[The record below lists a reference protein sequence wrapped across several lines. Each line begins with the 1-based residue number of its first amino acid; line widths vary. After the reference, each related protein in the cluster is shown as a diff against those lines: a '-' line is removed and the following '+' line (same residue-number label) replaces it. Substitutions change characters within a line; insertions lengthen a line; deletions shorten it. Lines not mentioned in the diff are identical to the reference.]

1 MKPKIIRTE
10 ADYETAL
17 ARIDVLMDGDP
28 EPTSAAGE
36 ELELLCLLVG
46 NYEAVHYPMDMP
58 SPLEAIKFRME
69 QTGLKAKDL
78 IPYIGS
84 APKVS
89 EVLAGKRALSL
100 TMIRKLVNELGIPAE
115 VLLQQ
120 EGAKLPSDAAIQQGR
135 HFPVAEMLK
144 RGWFT
149 NFQGTVAEAKSQLE
163 DLLNTFV
170 GRLGPNALIP
180 ALNRQHVRNGGNH
193 DEHALNAWRIRVAT
207 LALRESLP
215 AYKPGTVNADFL
227 KELARLSYLTD
238 GPKLAKEF
246 LNKGGIHLIF
256 ERHLPK
262 THLDGAALKLPDG
275 CPVVALTLRHDRLD
289 NFWFTL
295 FHELAHVALHLDK
308 DGVEAFFD
316 DLTEGSKKDKC
327 EKEADKLATEA
338 LIPEAEWKA
347 AKLTKKSPPAA
358 VLAFAQ
364 SLRISPAIPAGR
376 VRYECKSYTVFKPL
390 ISTGKLRPMFGI
402 QGN

>member
-69 QTGLKAKDL
+69 QAGLKAKDL

-115 VLLQQ
+115 VLLQD
-120 EGAKLPSDAAIQQGR
+120 EGGNLPSDAAIEQGR

-144 RGWFT
+144 RGWFN

-193 DEHALNAWRIRVAT
+193 DENALNAWRIRVAT
-207 LALRESLP
+207 LAARSMRTSSKNWP
-215 AYKPGTVNADFL
+215 A
-227 KELARLSYLTD
+227 
-238 GPKLAKEF
+238 
-246 LNKGGIHLIF
+246 
-256 ERHLPK
+256 
-262 THLDGAALKLPDG
+262 
-275 CPVVALTLRHDRLD
+275 
-289 NFWFTL
+289 
-295 FHELAHVALHLDK
+295 
-308 DGVEAFFD
+308 
-316 DLTEGSKKDKC
+316 
-327 EKEADKLATEA
+327 
-338 LIPEAEWKA
+338 
-347 AKLTKKSPPAA
+347 
-358 VLAFAQ
+358 
-364 SLRISPAIPAGR
+364 
-376 VRYECKSYTVFKPL
+376 
-390 ISTGKLRPMFGI
+390 
-402 QGN
+402 